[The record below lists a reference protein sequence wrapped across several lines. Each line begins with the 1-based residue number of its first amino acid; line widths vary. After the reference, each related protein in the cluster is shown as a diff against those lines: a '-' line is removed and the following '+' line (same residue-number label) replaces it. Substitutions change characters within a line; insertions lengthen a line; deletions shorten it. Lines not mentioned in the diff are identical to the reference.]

1 MSIAEIPN
9 YILNDGD
16 TSPTESTLI
25 HSYPG
30 SMPAYLASRLCER
43 YSSEGD
49 TVLDPFCG
57 SGVVLIESAK
67 LRRKVIGFDLLEAA
81 TEIAKAAFSLS
92 EPEHI
97 LSLWHQIHEKALES
111 ISLFKAPKIKE
122 EQLSECHQELSAWF
136 HKETFIEIL
145 ALYREIRFIENVSE
159 RKFFFFILSSSL
171 ISLSHRISR
180 GVLHW
185 GWIADNVKPKNM
197 DLLKTNA
204 FEEVDKRIHRL
215 IDFMRATNS
224 YNLLSNADSYITT
237 FNWLDNIDLPD
248 IKKESLDL
256 LLTSPPY
263 PYSIDYTLAL
273 RLTHYLLEKPFDLI
287 RNNEIGARHKRKRNN
302 KESQYLQELVK
313 ALKKASSYI
322 KVEGKAVFVLP
333 HPDEYRNIINLSLD
347 EWLEL
352 IKNSMSGSWK
362 VIELGY
368 RDCSQ
373 RRVVHK
379 TKSIRRELIV
389 AFVRAN

>member
-1 MSIAEIPN
+1 MSIAEIPKC
-9 YILNDGD
+9 ILNDGD

-30 SMPAYLASRLCER
+30 SMPAYLAARLSER

-57 SGVVLIESAK
+57 SGAVLIESAK
-67 LRRKVIGFDLLEAA
+67 LRRKVVGFDLLEIT

-92 EPEHI
+92 EPEQI
-97 LSLWHQIHEKALES
+97 LSLWNYIHEKSLGR
-111 ISLFKAPKIKE
+111 ISLFKEPEIKD
-122 EQLSECHQELSAWF
+122 EQLSEYHQELSIWF

-145 ALYREIRFIENVSE
+145 ALYREIKFIENDAE
-159 RKFFFFILSSSL
+159 KKFFYLILSSSL

-185 GWIADNVKPKNM
+185 GWIADNVKPKNT

-237 FNWLDNIDLPD
+237 FNWLDNRDLPD

-352 IKNSMSGSWK
+352 IKNSMSGSWE